1 MQQYSEFKFHFYG
14 EEFGAYVIDLKV
26 YVPVRRICEAL
37 ELDPSSQYRRLKEDE
52 VTADEII
59 QLEVDTAGGKQEANC
74 LDARRLP
81 YWLGGIEASH
91 IKDEEKRKKI
101 IAFKKDMAD
110 VLWATYR
117 SYILPEDLLAETD
130 SRLPKV
136 EQEYLQLI
144 AEAEQFRQAIK
155 DGDEHRRALAD
166 QVGDLRQRMERLE
179 ATLVL
184 DNYINEAQQE
194 RFRRMVG
201 ALGAVL
207 NAKGQK
213 DAFRD
218 VYRAVYKNFQVP
230 KYSMIT
236 TKQWPKV
243 IAFLASWYTNVSLDK
258 KLPGAFTEED
268 QNSLF

>member
-1 MQQYSEFKFHFYG
+1 MQQYSEFKFTFYG
-14 EEFGAYVIDLKV
+14 EEFNAYVIDLKV

-37 ELDPSSQYRRLKEDE
+37 DIDPSSQYRRLKEDE
-52 VTADEII
+52 VTVNEVL
-59 QLEVDTAGGKQEANC
+59 QLEIDTAGGKQETNC
-74 LDARRLP
+74 LEARRLP
-81 YWLGGIEASH
+81 YWLGGIDASH
-91 IKDEEKRKKI
+91 IKDDDKRKKV

-117 SYILPEDLLAETD
+117 AYILPEDLLAETD

-136 EQEYLQLI
+136 EQEYLHLM
-144 AEAEQFRQAIK
+144 ADAEQLRQAIK
-155 DGDEHRRALAD
+155 DGEDHRKALEN
-166 QVGDLRQRMERLE
+166 QVGNLQQRMERLE

-201 ALGAVL
+201 VLGAAL

-218 VYRAVYKNFQVP
+218 VYRNVYKNFQVP

-236 TKQWPKV
+236 TKQWPRV
-243 IAFLASWYTNVSLDK
+243 IDYLANWYRNISLDK
-258 KLPGAFTEED
+258 KLPGVFTEED
-268 QNSLF
+268 QTSLF